1 MLPGGIDVHTHMEM
15 PFGGTFSAD
24 TFETGTRAAAW
35 GGTTT
40 IIDFAV
46 QAKGTSLL
54 ATLDKWHAKADGN
67 CAIDYGFHMI
77 VSDVNDTTLKEMD
90 ACIAAGVNSFKMF
103 MAYPG
108 VFYATDGEILL
119 AMQQAARS
127 GATVMMHAENG
138 IAIDQLVAQALA
150 AGRTEPVNHGL
161 TRPPELEGEATSRA
175 ITLAK
180 VANCPLYIVHLSAR
194 HALEAVAEARDTGQ
208 NVFAETCPQY
218 LFLSLDDLARPEFEG
233 AKFVASPP
241 LRPKDHQDS
250 LWRGLRTNDLSVV
263 STDHCPFC
271 FKDGKELG
279 RGDFSKIPN
288 GMPGVE
294 HRMDLL
300 HAGVAAGQLTLTRW
314 VEVAATTPARM
325 FGLYPRKGVIAAGS
339 DADIVIYDPQ
349 ARQTLSAATHHMN
362 VDYSAYEGMEITGQV
377 VTTLSRGQRGD
388 RQRRIPGPS
397 RLRDVPPARAESVSA
412 VAGNP
417 LVRYLGGIMDFGVV
431 LQTNP
436 PASGVIAM
444 MQRAEEAGFSYGW
457 TWDSH
462 VLWQEPFVIYSRIL
476 AATSAM
482 TVGPMVT
489 NPGTRDWSVTA
500 SLFATLND
508 MYGNR
513 TVCGI
518 GRGDSARRVI
528 GQPPMSLATL
538 SDAMTVI
545 KGLAE
550 GREVT
555 HHGQPLRIPWVRNG
569 KLEIW
574 MAAYGPK
581 ALKLTG
587 EQADGFIL
595 QTADPDIAR
604 WTIGS
609 VRAAASAAGRD
620 PSSITI
626 CVAAPGYVGT
636 DLAHQREQLRWFG
649 GMVGNHVADL
659 VARYGTDGPVP
670 RALTDYIKGR
680 EGYDYAHHGKADN
693 PSVDF
698 VPDEIVDRF
707 CLLGPAAAHV
717 DRLRELAEAGAD
729 QFALYLMHDQQEQT
743 LAAYR
748 SEVIAA
754 LG

>member
-1 MLPGGIDVHTHMEM
+1 
-15 PFGGTFSAD
+15 
-24 TFETGTRAAAW
+24 
-35 GGTTT
+35 
-40 IIDFAV
+40 
-46 QAKGTSLL
+46 
-54 ATLDKWHAKADGN
+54 
-67 CAIDYGFHMI
+67 
-77 VSDVNDTTLKEMD
+77 
-90 ACIAAGVNSFKMF
+90 
-103 MAYPG
+103 
-108 VFYATDGEILL
+108 
-119 AMQQAARS
+119 
-127 GATVMMHAENG
+127 
-138 IAIDQLVAQALA
+138 
-150 AGRTEPVNHGL
+150 
-161 TRPPELEGEATSRA
+161 
-175 ITLAK
+175 
-180 VANCPLYIVHLSAR
+180 
-194 HALEAVAEARDTGQ
+194 
-208 NVFAETCPQY
+208 
-218 LFLSLDDLARPEFEG
+218 
-233 AKFVASPP
+233 
-241 LRPKDHQDS
+241 
-250 LWRGLRTNDLSVV
+250 
-263 STDHCPFC
+263 
-271 FKDGKELG
+271 
-279 RGDFSKIPN
+279 
-288 GMPGVE
+288 
-294 HRMDLL
+294 
-300 HAGVAAGQLTLTRW
+300 
-314 VEVAATTPARM
+314 
-325 FGLYPRKGVIAAGS
+325 
-339 DADIVIYDPQ
+339 
-349 ARQTLSAATHHMN
+349 
-362 VDYSAYEGMEITGQV
+362 
-377 VTTLSRGQRGD
+377 
-388 RQRRIPGPS
+388 
-397 RLRDVPPARAESVSA
+397 
-412 VAGNP
+412 
-417 LVRYLGGIMDFGVV
+417 MDFGVV

-476 AATSAM
+476 SATTAM
-482 TVGPMVT
+482 TVGP
-489 NPGTRDWSVTA
+489 
-500 SLFATLND
+500 
-508 MYGNR
+508 

-528 GQPPMSLATL
+528 GQPPMTLATL

-555 HHGQPLRIPWVRNG
+555 HHGQPLRIPWVRDG

-620 PSSITI
+620 PGSVKI
-626 CVAAPGYVGT
+626 CVAAPAYVGT

-693 PSVDF
+693 PMVDF

-707 CLLGPAAAHV
+707 CLTGPAGAHA
-717 DRLRELAEAGAD
+717 DRLRELAAMGVD
-729 QFALYLMHDQQEQT
+729 QFSVYLMHDQEEQT

-748 SEVIAA
+748 DEVIPA
-754 LG
+754 LR